1 MLSATLILQL
11 LRVRFRWPDLNE
23 AGRLKA
29 PTRDRVRGLAYQTPH
44 INYCVVPGQRDY
56 ASLPS
61 DRKGCQDQPNREQ
74 KVAKIFSIGWVL
86 FWFLLSVWG
95 NCDSPKHK
103 PNAGVDLHMEDGI
116 NPERKKQSQSF
127 PWFEEIDQILVV
139 GMKYGPKGTQE
150 AVKKLR
156 QLTPEL
162 APAQVWHR
170 MRHLREKGV
179 RRSATP
185 VDWSDSAIEILRE
198 GYRSGG
204 RKKMEGIKTVRALY
218 PGLAGYVV
226 SRFARSQGWL
236 DEEQATRQKGD
247 RRPWT
252 KEEEEELFVRAGYEP
267 VKAIARRLK
276 RSEQSVRFRLKGRAI
291 SARVT
296 DGWSLRRIQRTL
308 HISHRRLQR
317 LIGSGLL
324 RVRDPRVSATSLA
337 EFRLR
342 HGGVAL
348 PGMDAGA
355 NAAMHDKSEGYS
367 CGQAAKLL
375 GVTAAELGK
384 WIADGELKLMD
395 MSVTDR
401 SFEAFCR
408 HHTSELNFG
417 LMDPAVARW
426 LIEEYGLEMPTQRT
440 FPVEASQK
448 QALVVRPCPKC
459 KRSIRGNGYF
469 GHIPACR
476 GATSQ
481 SNPRPL
487 IADLQ
492 AG

>member
-1 MLSATLILQL
+1 
-11 LRVRFRWPDLNE
+11 
-23 AGRLKA
+23 
-29 PTRDRVRGLAYQTPH
+29 
-44 INYCVVPGQRDY
+44 
-56 ASLPS
+56 
-61 DRKGCQDQPNREQ
+61 
-74 KVAKIFSIGWVL
+74 
-86 FWFLLSVWG
+86 
-95 NCDSPKHK
+95 
-103 PNAGVDLHMEDGI
+103 MEDAI

-150 AVKKLR
+150 AVKRVR
-156 QLTPEL
+156 QLTPHL

-170 MRHLREKGV
+170 MRHLREKERG
-179 RRSATP
+179 RSTTP
-185 VDWSDSAIEILRE
+185 VDLSESAIEILRE

-204 RKKMEGIKTVRALY
+204 RRKTEAIKTVRALY
-218 PGLAGYVV
+218 PGLAGYAM
-226 SRFARSQGWL
+226 SRFARRQGWL
-236 DEEQATRQKGD
+236 DGKQANKRKGD

-267 VKAIARRLK
+267 VKAIAKRLK

-296 DGWSLRRIQRTL
+296 DGWSLRRIQQTL

-324 RVRDPRVSATSLA
+324 RVRDPRVSAISLA
-337 EFRLR
+337 EFRFR

-348 PGMDAGA
+348 PGMEAET
-355 NAAMHDKSEGYS
+355 NAATHDKSEGHTW
-367 CGQAAKLL
+367 GQAAKLL
-375 GVTAAELGK
+375 GVTTAELGK

-395 MSVTDR
+395 TSVTDR

-408 HHTSELNFG
+408 QHSSELNIA
-417 LMDPAVARW
+417 LMDPAVAKW
-426 LIEEYGLEMPTQRT
+426 LIEEYGLKTPTQRT

-448 QALVVRPCPKC
+448 QALVLRPCPKC

-476 GATSQ
+476 GAMSQ
-481 SNPRPL
+481 GNPEQLGVDQR
-487 IADLQ
+487 AS
-492 AG
+492 

>member
-1 MLSATLILQL
+1 
-11 LRVRFRWPDLNE
+11 
-23 AGRLKA
+23 
-29 PTRDRVRGLAYQTPH
+29 
-44 INYCVVPGQRDY
+44 
-56 ASLPS
+56 
-61 DRKGCQDQPNREQ
+61 
-74 KVAKIFSIGWVL
+74 
-86 FWFLLSVWG
+86 
-95 NCDSPKHK
+95 
-103 PNAGVDLHMEDGI
+103 MEDGI
-116 NPERKKQSQSF
+116 NPQRKKQSQSF

-139 GMKYGPKGTQE
+139 GMRYGPRGTQE
-150 AVKKLR
+150 AVKRVR

-185 VDWSDSAIEILRE
+185 LDLSESTIEILRD

-204 RKKMEGIKTVRALY
+204 RKKTEAIKSVRALY
-218 PGLAGYVV
+218 PGLAGYAV

-236 DEEQATRQKGD
+236 DEDQGNKQKSD

-252 KEEEEELFVRAGYEP
+252 REEEEELFVRAGYEP
-267 VKAIARRLK
+267 VKAIAKRLN

-296 DGWSLRRIQRTL
+296 DGWSLRRIQQTL

-324 RVRDPRVSATSLA
+324 RVRDPRISAVSLA

-342 HGGVAL
+342 HVGVAV
-348 PGMDAGA
+348 PGMEAETEA
-355 NAAMHDKSEGYS
+355 TVCNKNEGYS
-367 CGQAAKLL
+367 WGRVAKLM
-375 GVTAAELGK
+375 GIAAVEVGK
-384 WIADGELKLMD
+384 WVADGELKVMD
-395 MSVTDR
+395 TSVTDR
-401 SFEAFCR
+401 AFEAFCR

-417 LMDPAVARW
+417 LMDPAVAKW
-426 LIEEYGLEMPTQRT
+426 LIDEYGLEPATQRT

-469 GHIPACR
+469 RHIPACR
-476 GATSQ
+476 GIMSQ
-481 SNPRPL
+481 GSEQL
-487 IADLQ
+487 GVD
-492 AG
+492 